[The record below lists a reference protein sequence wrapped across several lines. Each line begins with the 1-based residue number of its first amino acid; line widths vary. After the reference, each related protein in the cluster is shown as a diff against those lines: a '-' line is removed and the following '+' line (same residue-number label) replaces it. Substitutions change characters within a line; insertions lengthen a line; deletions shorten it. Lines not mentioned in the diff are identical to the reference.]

1 MSDSPHAAKL
11 PLSDSFGVPAEERPG
26 IRVLIVEYD
35 RAVRETINAAFRL
48 EGYTTAA
55 VGCSSEAVRTLRR
68 AEFDIVVAEL
78 AVLTSNDFDILRNAR
93 QPSRDRIIVAITDS
107 RASTCSQALR
117 AGAWDCLSRPFSA
130 TELKLVIGRA
140 ARAVLQTRAVRALS
154 AELDR
159 VAGHRDRSP
168 IVGTSAAITSAVTQ
182 AHRVAPTKAPILIV
196 GEPGTGK
203 DLLARFIH
211 QQSVRSA
218 QPFITVCCSA
228 LPEPLLE
235 SEIFG
240 SSALGSSADTQKRG
254 LLEQAHGGTLFL
266 DDISSMPLSLQAKLT
281 DILHARASG
290 RTELASGRFDVR
302 FVSAMT
308 HDPQHAL
315 DAGLVREDFLN
326 GLGVAR
332 VRVPPLRERREDIP
346 LLATHFLAGAW
357 VRHRIVGLAAPT
369 LSPHSVHF
377 LRSLP
382 WRGNV
387 RELRD
392 IIEHVAV
399 RAVPNQQIGPEDI
412 PFADQASFDP
422 IGFDASVANDALREA
437 YHTAKDR
444 LLNEFERVYFRRLV
458 DTTEGNLARAARM
471 ASIDRTTLYRLM
483 EKHKI
488 ATRRNSRPV
497 ARVDNGG

>member
-1 MSDSPHAAKL
+1 MADSPLAAKL
-11 PLSDSFGVPAEERPG
+11 PLSDAFGVPAEERSG

-55 VGCSSEAVRTLRR
+55 VGCSSEAVRTLRH
-68 AEFDIVVAEL
+68 AEFDIVL
-78 AVLTSNDFDILRNAR
+78 TRLDVLTSTDFEILKSVR
-93 QPSRDRIIVAITDS
+93 QPARDRIIIAITDS
-107 RASTCSQALR
+107 SASTCSQALR

-130 TELKLVIGRA
+130 TQLKLVIGRA

-159 VAGHRDRSP
+159 VAAHHDRSA
-168 IVGTSAAITSAVTQ
+168 IVGTSTAITSTVTQ
-182 AHRVAPTKAPILIV
+182 AHRAAPTNAPILIV

-211 QQSVRSA
+211 QQSVRAA
-218 QPFITVCCSA
+218 QPFITVNCST
-228 LPEPLLE
+228 LPESVLE
-235 SEIFG
+235 TEIFG
-240 SSALGSSADTQKRG
+240 SSSLGSGVETPRRG
-254 LLEQAHGGTLFL
+254 LLEQARGGTLFL
-266 DDISSMPLSLQAKLT
+266 DDVSAMPLNLQAKLT
-281 DILHARASG
+281 GVLQSRVFTGPGGEQAASA
-290 RTELASGRFDVR
+290 LDVR
-302 FVSAMT
+302 FVSAMA

-315 DAGLVREDFLN
+315 TTGLIRQDFLN
-326 GLGVAR
+326 NLAVAPI
-332 VRVPPLRERREDIP
+332 RVPPLRERREDIP
-346 LLATHFLAGAW
+346 LLATHFLADAW
-357 VRHRIVGLAAPT
+357 VRHRIVGVAAPK
-369 LSPHSVHF
+369 LSARSVHF

-387 RELRD
+387 RELRNT
-392 IIEHVAV
+392 IEHVAV
-399 RAVPNQQIGPEDI
+399 RAEPNQQIDPEHI

-458 DTTEGNLARAARM
+458 DTTEGNLARAARI

-488 ATRRNSRPV
+488 ATRRNSRSS
-497 ARVDNGG
+497 GSS

>member
-1 MSDSPHAAKL
+1 MTDSPLAAKL

-26 IRVLIVEYD
+26 IRVLIVEHD

-55 VGCSSEAVRTLRR
+55 VGCSSEAIRALRR

-78 AVLTSNDFDILRNAR
+78 DVLTSKDFDILRTSR
-93 QPSRDRIIVAITDS
+93 QPSRDRIIIAITDS
-107 RASTCSQALR
+107 RATTCSQALR

-140 ARAVLQTRAVRALS
+140 ARAVLQTRTVRALS

-159 VAGHRDRSP
+159 VAGQRDRIP
-168 IVGTSAAITSAVTQ
+168 IVGTSAAITSMVTQ

-211 QQSVRSA
+211 QQSVRAA
-218 QPFITVCCSA
+218 QPFIHVSCSA

-240 SSALGSSADTQKRG
+240 SSAPGSSGDTQRRG
-254 LLEQAHGGTLFL
+254 LLEQANGGTLFL
-266 DDISSMPLSLQAKLT
+266 DDISVMPLSLQAKLT
-281 DILHARASG
+281 DILQAGAYRRSEQRAG
-290 RTELASGRFDVR
+290 TFDVR

-308 HDPQHAL
+308 HEPQQAL
-315 DAGLVREDFLN
+315 NTGLVREDFLN
-326 GLGVAR
+326 SVAVTR

-357 VRHRIVGLAAPT
+357 VRHRIVGLAAPRLT
-369 LSPHSVHF
+369 TSSIHF

-387 RELRD
+387 RELRN

-399 RAVPNQQIGPEDI
+399 RAEPNQQVGPEDI
-412 PFADQASFDP
+412 PFADQANFDP

-458 DTTEGNLARAARM
+458 DTTEGNLARAARI

-488 ATRRNSRPV
+488 ATRRNSRSV
-497 ARVDNGG
+497 ARADTSG